1 MTRMHSMSKIALDY
15 NDQNILTL
23 LSMILE
29 AEGFSEETYDASTK
43 KISNLA
49 ILDVSPPYIDRM
61 NLLQKVRKKS
71 DVPVIF
77 LTSKNAVTDENL

>member
-1 MTRMHSMSKIALDY
+1 MSKIALDY

-43 KISNLA
+43 KISNVA

>member
-1 MTRMHSMSKIALDY
+1 MSKIALDY

-29 AEGFSEETYDASTK
+29 AEGFSEEIYDASTK

-49 ILDVSPPYIDRM
+49 ILDVSPPYIDGM
-61 NLLQKVRKKS
+61 NLLQKLRKQS
-71 DVPVIF
+71 DVPVVF

>member
-1 MTRMHSMSKIALDY
+1 MSKIALDY